1 MASIARGRGRGGGR
15 HTDDPIVRISKAMSY
30 VLRHGAAKDG
40 IPIRADGYVL
50 VDDLLKHPRL
60 KHASLTTIQQ
70 VVQANDKQRF
80 TLVQEAV
87 EGTHQKVWLV
97 RANQGHTLQ
106 VEVEMQPIT
115 SPAEAP
121 IVVHGTYAKNWP
133 SIQKHGLKPMAR
145 QHIHFAPGKPGENG
159 VIRQVAQGSLINHT
173 YPKRTKHLKKTP
185 QLYFLL
191 TSGMRSTCDVFIYI
205 DMAKAL
211 ADGIPFLRSANNVI
225 LSAGKNGVIGPEY
238 FLKVER

>member
-1 MASIARGRGRGGGR
+1 MASIARGRGRGRGR

-50 VDDLLKHPRL
+50 VDDLVNDIFVTPSLRALATSTVVHTQLKHPRL
-60 KHASLTTIQQ
+60 KSASLTIIQQ

-80 TLVQEAV
+80 TLVQEPV
-87 EGTHQKVWLV
+87 EATHQKVWLI
-97 RANQGHTLQ
+97 RANQGHTLE

-133 SIQKHGLKPMAR
+133 SIQKHGLKSMAR
-145 QHIHFAPGKPGENG
+145 QHIHFAPGKPGEDG
-159 VIRQVAQGSLINHT
+159 VLRQVPGFS
-173 YPKRTKHLKKTP
+173 K
-185 QLYFLL
+185 
-191 TSGMRSTCDVFIYI
+191 
-205 DMAKAL
+205 
-211 ADGIPFLRSANNVI
+211 
-225 LSAGKNGVIGPEY
+225 
-238 FLKVER
+238 